1 MNKVLSFLF
10 VAFFLISCSE
20 YQKALKSDDVAVKN
34 EAANKK
40 YEAGKY
46 IKAIRLYE
54 QIAPAYKGK
63 PSAERM
69 FYFYSMSL
77 YKSKQYYL
85 AGYQLENFVATYP
98 RSEKKEEAAFY
109 AAECFYKLSPA
120 YSLDQTDTNKALDK
134 MQKFIDKELG
144 QHYQSAMFK
153 LKSVL
158 QNSDKDWVS
167 SIESKVLV
175 QPSSGNLFNENVPN
189 AMAILFKSV
198 ADKTQVVLN
207 YQALE
212 AETASE
218 RTIEPV
224 GVFHDNQNWYMLGFC
239 HLRNDYRQFRADRIE
254 GIRKTEIPFTKE
266 HDSLE
271 TFLDKEREKPTQKV
285 RLLVDRKISRYLS
298 NDKRHYGFVS
308 EKNNG
313 ELVEM
318 TFLVRDLE
326 NGIARWF
333 LMFADYATILE
344 PEALKTRVLEL
355 MESYRERL
363 Q

>member
-1 MNKVLSFLF
+1 MLDESPKRFDRII
-10 VAFFLISCSE
+10 AILIQLQSKRIV
-20 YQKALKSDDVAVKN
+20 KAQELAERFEVSLRTIYRDIRTL
-34 EAANKK
+34 EASGVPI
-40 YEAGKY
+40 YGEAGIGY
-46 IKAIRLYE
+46 SLVDGYRL
-54 QIAPAYKGK
+54 P
-63 PSAERM
+63 PVM
-69 FYFYSMSL
+69 F
-77 YKSKQYYL
+77 
-85 AGYQLENFVATYP
+85 T
-98 RSEKKEEAAFY
+98 REEAGSFI
-109 AAECFYKLSPA
+109 AAEKL
-120 YSLDQTDTNKALDK
+120 

-271 TFLDKEREKPTQKV
+271 TFLDKEKEKPTQKV

-363 Q
+363 K

>member
-1 MNKVLSFLF
+1 MLDESPKRFDRII
-10 VAFFLISCSE
+10 AILIQLQSKRIV
-20 YQKALKSDDVAVKN
+20 KAQELAERFEVSLRTIYRDIRTL
-34 EAANKK
+34 EASGVPI
-40 YEAGKY
+40 YGEAGIGY
-46 IKAIRLYE
+46 SLVDGYRLPP
-54 QIAPAYKGK
+54 I
-63 PSAERM
+63 M
-69 FYFYSMSL
+69 F
-77 YKSKQYYL
+77 
-85 AGYQLENFVATYP
+85 T
-98 RSEKKEEAAFY
+98 REEAGSFI
-109 AAECFYKLSPA
+109 AAEKL
-120 YSLDQTDTNKALDK
+120 

-198 ADKTQVVLN
+198 ADKTQVVLS

-271 TFLDKEREKPTQKV
+271 TFLDKEKEKPTQKV
-285 RLLVDRKISRYLS
+285 RLLVDRKICRYLS